1 MGTRGPVPKHS
12 EDRKRRNTPA
22 VDAGVEKVVVESSV
36 DISIPTPDANWHPIA
51 LRLWDSLALSGQS
64 RFYEPSDWALAY
76 SLMDDLTYYKFATK
90 RSGQMLAS
98 IYAQMSSLLITEGDR
113 RRVGTQANDPAA
125 KKAQDQGG
133 LSRGRGFSQ
142 LSREADATSTLR
154 REEQEPV
161 HQVPQGD
168 APWAQQ

>member
-22 VDAGVEKVVVESSV
+22 VDVGVEKVVVESSV

-113 RRVGTQANDPAA
+113 RRVGIELARKSSEELESAGVMEMN
-125 KKAQDQGG
+125 KW
-133 LSRGRGFSQ
+133 
-142 LSREADATSTLR
+142 REALT
-154 REEQEPV
+154 
-161 HQVPQGD
+161 G
-168 APWAQQ
+168 